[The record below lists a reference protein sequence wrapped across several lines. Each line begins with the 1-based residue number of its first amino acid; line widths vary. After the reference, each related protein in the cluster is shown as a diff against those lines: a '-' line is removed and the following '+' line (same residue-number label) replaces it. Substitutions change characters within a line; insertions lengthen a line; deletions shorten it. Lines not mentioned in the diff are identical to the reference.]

1 MMRMKMAVGCLVG
14 LMAAS
19 SVQTAFDPSPAIAKT
34 VGEQAASSVYKRV
47 NPAVVTIRI
56 GKTSHGS
63 GFIISK
69 DGWVITNA
77 HVAKAGPGVVTLLMA
92 DGKTKIPADV
102 VGFAKGGVDLAV
114 LKISGRR
121 NLPMIKLGN
130 RQSISVGNQV
140 YAIGTPFDEE
150 NQNTFTMGIVSAMR
164 TGIIQHSA
172 SINPGNSGGP
182 LLNGNGD
189 VIGVN
194 TAIYLPSVNCKDKDG
209 NEIEPCPKVTG
220 NVGIGYAIEID
231 VLKRFIADLKS
242 RNLSRVST
250 IEE

>member
-14 LMAAS
+14 LMVAS
-19 SVQTAFDPSPAIAKT
+19 SLSSAAYTPPVIAKNANEQTAN
-34 VGEQAASSVYKRV
+34 SVYKRA
-47 NPAVVTIRI
+47 NPAVVTIRV
-56 GKTSHGS
+56 GETSHGS

-77 HVAKAGPGVVTLLMA
+77 HVAAAGPGVVTLLMA
-92 DGKTKIPADV
+92 DGKTKISADV

-114 LKISGRR
+114 LKISGRH

-130 RQSISVGNQV
+130 SRSIEVGNQV
-140 YAIGTPFDEE
+140 YAIGTPFGEE

-182 LLNGNGD
+182 LLNSSGE

-194 TAIYLPSVNCKDKDG
+194 SSGSPAPVVCADG
-209 NEIEPCPKVTG
+209 EQCGVSIG
-220 NVGIGYAIEID
+220 NVGIGYAINLD
-231 VLKRFIADLKS
+231 VVKHFIADIKS
-242 RNLSRVST
+242 RNLSRIST
-250 IEE
+250 LKK

>member
-1 MMRMKMAVGCLVG
+1 MISTKMVVGCLVG
-14 LMAAS
+14 LMAMS
-19 SVQTAFDPSPAIAKT
+19 SIQTAIAPLPVIAKT
-34 VGEQAASSVYKRV
+34 SSGTASSVYKKA
-47 NPAVVTIRI
+47 NPAVVTVRV
-56 GKTSHGS
+56 GEKTHGS

-77 HVAKAGPGVVTLLMA
+77 HVAEAGPGVVTLLMA
-92 DGKTKIPADV
+92 DGKTQISADV

-114 LKISGRR
+114 LKISGRH

-130 RQSISVGNQV
+130 RRSIEVGSQV
-140 YAIGTPFDEE
+140 YAIGTPFGEE
-150 NQNTFTMGIVSAMR
+150 NQNTFTMGIVSALR

-182 LLNGNGD
+182 LLNKNGE

-194 TAIYLPSVNCKDKDG
+194 SSGPKPPVVCADG
-209 NEIEPCPKVTG
+209 EQCGVLLG

-231 VLKRFIADLKS
+231 VVKTFIANIKS
-242 RNLSRVST
+242 RNLSPVST
-250 IEE
+250 IAQ

>member
-1 MMRMKMAVGCLVG
+1 
-14 LMAAS
+14 
-19 SVQTAFDPSPAIAKT
+19 
-34 VGEQAASSVYKRV
+34 
-47 NPAVVTIRI
+47 
-56 GKTSHGS
+56 
-63 GFIISK
+63 
-69 DGWVITNA
+69 
-77 HVAKAGPGVVTLLMA
+77 MA

-114 LKISGRR
+114 LKISGRH

-130 RQSISVGNQV
+130 SRSIEVGNQV
-140 YAIGTPFDEE
+140 YAIGTPFDEF

-182 LLNGNGD
+182 LLNRNGE

-194 TAIYLPSVNCKDKDG
+194 SSGPKPPVVCADG
-209 NEIEPCPKVTG
+209 KQCGELLG

-231 VLKRFIADLKS
+231 VVKRFIADIKS

-250 IEE
+250 IEG

>member
-19 SVQTAFDPSPAIAKT
+19 SVQTAFYTPPVAKNAS
-34 VGEQAASSVYKRV
+34 EQTASSVYKRA
-47 NPAVVTIRI
+47 NPAVVTIRV
-56 GKTSHGS
+56 GETSHGS

-77 HVAKAGPGVVTLLMA
+77 HVATAGPGVVTLLMA
-92 DGKTKIPADV
+92 DGKTKISADV
-102 VGFAKGGVDLAV
+102 VGFAKGGIDLAV
-114 LKISGRR
+114 LKISGRH

-130 RQSISVGNQV
+130 SRSISVGNQV
-140 YAIGTPFDEE
+140 YAIGTPFGEE

-182 LLNGNGD
+182 LLNKDGEL
-189 VIGVN
+189 IGVN
-194 TAIYLPSVNCKDKDG
+194 CSGPKPPVVCADG
-209 NEIEPCPKVTG
+209 EQCGVLLG

-231 VLKRFIADLKS
+231 VVKRFIGDIKS

-250 IEE
+250 LRK